1 MNAPRLPLGELLVLR
16 GLISQDQL
24 AIALTEQTGGAKLG
38 EMLIR
43 LGFITEAAMREALS
57 EKIGTRTVDLSR
69 LGKWLVPRYRIS
81 SIYRNSPNL
90 SVVEAAFLLGIKQEV
105 AYALIRAAGY

>member
-24 AIALTEQTGGAKLG
+24 AIALTEQKRSGAKLG

-69 LGKWLVPRYRIS
+69 LVVDQSALGYVPR
-81 SIYRNSPNL
+81 
-90 SVVEAAFLLGIKQEV
+90 E
-105 AYALIRAAGY
+105 